1 MLRVP
6 YFLSVELELN
16 ARNLLIVLGGSD
28 MMLQQA
34 LCVLSCVCAR
44 ASVSAC
50 VLLCVCVS
58 QSEASQRRKEWIA
71 DGFSGAHRYH
81 SSTEPS

>member
-50 VLLCVCVS
+50 VLLCVCVPVRS
-58 QSEASQRRKEWIA
+58 VTKEEGVDRRWVFRSA
-71 DGFSGAHRYH
+71 
-81 SSTEPS
+81 